1 MVKKIFLA
9 AALSGVFSFYSNAQ
23 AKVCV
28 VDITQVLQ
36 SVPDYKKAQDEL
48 DRISTQWRQEIAQ
61 QQDAIKGMYNKYQ
74 AEQVLLSD
82 EQKKQREDEIVNK
95 EKQVRDMQR
104 DKFGPEG
111 ALFKKRQEL
120 VKPLQDKIYG
130 IVERYAQEKGYDII
144 LDKATSGVLFANSS
158 YDRTLAIMD
167 LVKK

>member
-1 MVKKIFLA
+1 MGKKLFFA
-9 AALSGVFSFYSNAQ
+9 AVLTGFVSFAAFSQ

-28 VDITQVLQ
+28 VDVTQVLQ
-36 SVPDYKKAQDEL
+36 SVPDYKRAQDEL
-48 DRISTQWRQEIAQ
+48 DRTSTQWRQEIAQ
-61 QQDAIKGMYNKYQ
+61 QQDVIKSMYNKFQ

-130 IVERYAQEKGYDII
+130 LIERFAADKGFDIV
-144 LDKATSGVLFANSS
+144 LDKATSGVLFANST
-158 YDRTLAIMD
+158 YDRTNAILE
-167 LVKK
+167 LVRR

>member
-1 MVKKIFLA
+1 MG
-9 AALSGVFSFYSNAQ
+9 LSGAGAQ
-23 AKVCV
+23 TKVCV
-28 VDITQVLQ
+28 VDIAQVLQ
-36 SVPDYKKAQDEL
+36 SVPDYKRAQDEL
-48 DRISTQWRQEIAQ
+48 DKISAQWRQEIAQ
-61 QQDAIKGMYNKYQ
+61 QQDGIKGMYSKYQ

-111 ALFKKRQEL
+111 NLFKKRQEL

-130 IVERYAQEKGYDII
+130 IIERYAQEKGYDVV
-144 LDKATSGVLFANSS
+144 LDKATAGVLFANSTT
-158 YDRTLAIMD
+158 DRTLAILE